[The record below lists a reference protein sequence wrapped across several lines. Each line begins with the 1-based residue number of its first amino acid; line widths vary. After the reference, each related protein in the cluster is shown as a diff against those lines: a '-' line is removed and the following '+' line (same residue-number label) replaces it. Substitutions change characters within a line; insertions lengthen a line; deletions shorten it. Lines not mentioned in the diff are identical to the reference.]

1 MMATTLELL
10 SWHWFVAGVLLIIL
24 EMLAPMGHTLWL
36 GISALIVGAILW
48 LFPEM
53 GWKFQMLIFAV
64 LSIASVILY
73 KHFASKNVTETD
85 SPDLNRGGERY
96 VGRVFTIDEPIVN
109 GIGKIK
115 VEDSTWRVNGS
126 DLPAG
131 ATVKVVAVDG
141 STLQVEAN

>member
-1 MMATTLELL
+1 MAMSLELL
-10 SWHWFVAGVLLIIL
+10 PWHWFVAGVMLIIF

-36 GISALIVGAILW
+36 GISAIVVGAILF

-53 GWKFQMLIFAV
+53 SWKLQMLIFAV
-64 LSIASVILY
+64 LSVASVIMY
-73 KHFASKNVTETD
+73 KQFVSKNPTETD
-85 SPDLNRGGERY
+85 SPDLNRRGERY

-115 VEDSTWRVNGS
+115 VDDSTWRVNGG
-126 DLPAG
+126 DQPAG